1 MLLRYMRYLPDCYN
15 YVPSCAPAGHG
26 EVGPMQ
32 FNGCS
37 VVIYQGNSTPSA
49 PPALPRPTL
58 PTLPTLPHTWDG
70 DELQDLDMDS
80 FCDF

>member
-1 MLLRYMRYLPDCYN
+1 
-15 YVPSCAPAGHG
+15 
-26 EVGPMQ
+26 MQ

-58 PTLPTLPHTWDG
+58 PTLPHTWDG